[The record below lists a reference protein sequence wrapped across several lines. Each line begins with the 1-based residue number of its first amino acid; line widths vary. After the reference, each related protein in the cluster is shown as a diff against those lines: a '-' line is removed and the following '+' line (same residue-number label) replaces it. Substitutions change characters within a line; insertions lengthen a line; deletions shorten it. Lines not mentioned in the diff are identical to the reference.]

1 MGQLRASGKISRRE
15 GAWITHNRGK
25 LKVKVKCKIVKPPL
39 TNLIEELNLLPLRKQ
54 RRRDRVHGR
63 VAPPLVVE
71 PAALVE
77 VVEEGGVRGPA
88 PELEVGDLEV
98 GPDWRGD

>member
-1 MGQLRASGKISRRE
+1 MGQYAVNRITDQKKESPNNRSPDKISS
-15 GAWITHNRGK
+15 H
-25 LKVKVKCKIVKPPL
+25 KPPL
-39 TNLIEELNLLPLRKQ
+39 TNLIKELNLLPLREQ
-54 RRRDRVHGR
+54 RGRDRVHGR
-63 VAPPLVVE
+63 VAPSLVVE

-98 GPDWRGD
+98 GPD